1 MTDGASSDLARK
13 VVEHFSM
20 AGLAFGGETKELK
33 EGLGREEAGEGGRAS
48 DFLRSIATR
57 AFLLSCCGACASCA
71 SEEFSY
77 AFLAAAAVGGD
88 SLEEARP

>member
-1 MTDGASSDLARK
+1 M
-13 VVEHFSM
+13 VEHFSM
-20 AGLAFGGETKELK
+20 AGLAFGGGETKELK
-33 EGLGREEAGEGGRAS
+33 EGLGRGEAREGGRAS

-57 AFLLSCCGACASCA
+57 AALSCCGACASCA